1 MMNLTN
7 FRINKW
13 SKQFCILA
21 TACIFFPI
29 LFSDLGCLGKQP
41 KEVPSV
47 TQAQDFDNTTYLP
60 LILNKFPA
68 YYVAADGSDQTG
80 DGSKGNPWA
89 TINYA
94 VKAVNDGDTIIVRPG
109 TYQGQIDLR
118 RHFDKGV
125 TIQAEIPYQ
134 TRLRHN
140 DAIIACYFCRGITVS
155 GMDIS
160 HNGPGAER
168 YLVQIQDVLDNGTG
182 GRNVTLRNNI
192 LHDSY
197 NNDIL
202 KINNGAQDVLIEGNI
217 FYNQSNL
224 DEHID
229 ITSAFNITIQ
239 DNIFFN
245 DFEGSGRPNYNNTA
259 GFILMK
265 DVDGND
271 DGNLGAHDINI
282 RRNIFL
288 NWAGNDGDGFIT
300 MGDNSVHTYYHAYNI
315 FIENNLMLGNETN
328 IIHAALKIVG
338 SRDVIFRNNT
348 VVGNLP
354 AQSFAFRL
362 TSGNLLNKRIQFY
375 NNIWADP
382 TGTMGEESGGWPRFS
397 RSDMTESFSLENNLY
412 WNGDQT
418 IPSDVAEPINY
429 TDDAARI
436 VSDPRLPTD
445 QSSIVVPRW
454 QAANGRFADGS
465 TTIREAFVR
474 LAETY
479 GKLGT
484 GSPAI
489 NAAEPGYA
497 PGNDLLGNPRI
508 TPDVGAVEFNE

>member
-1 MMNLTN
+1 MNLTK
-7 FRINKW
+7 FRISKW
-13 SKQFCILA
+13 SKQFRLLLTACLLLLILA
-21 TACIFFPI
+21 SSMNCKG
-29 LFSDLGCLGKQP
+29 SQP
-41 KEVPSV
+41 TELPPV
-47 TQAQDFDNTTYLP
+47 TQAQDSDNTTYLP
-60 LILNKFPA
+60 LVLHILPIH
-68 YYVAADGSDQTG
+68 YVATDGSDQNG

-94 VKAVNDGDTIIVRPG
+94 VTAVTDGDIIIVKPG

-118 RHFDKGV
+118 EQFAKGI
-125 TIQAEIPYQ
+125 TIQAEVPYQ
-134 TRLRHN
+134 TRLRHD
-140 DAIIACYFCRGITVS
+140 DAIIACYFCRGITIT

-202 KINNGAQDVLIEGNI
+202 KINNGAQDILIEGNV

-245 DFEGSGRPNYNNTA
+245 DFEGSGRPNNNNTA

-265 DVDGND
+265 DVDENA
-271 DGNLGAHDINI
+271 DGNLGAHDITI

-288 NWAGNDGDGFIT
+288 NWAGNEGDGFIT
-300 MGDNSVHTYYHAYNI
+300 MGDNSPRNYYQAYNI
-315 FIENNLMLGNETN
+315 FIENNLMLGNEIN
-328 IIHAALKIVG
+328 VIHAALKIVE
-338 SRDVIFRNNT
+338 SRDIIFRNNT
-348 VVGNLP
+348 VVGDMP
-354 AQSFAFRL
+354 SQSFAFRL
-362 TSGNLLNKRIQFY
+362 TSGNLLNRQIQFY

-397 RSDMTESFSLENNLY
+397 RTDMTELFSLHNNLY
-412 WNGDQT
+412 WNGSEP

-429 TDDAARI
+429 TDDAERI
-436 VSDPRLPTD
+436 VADPRLPYN
-445 QSSIVVPRW
+445 QSNIIVPRW
-454 QAANGRFADGS
+454 QVGNGRFADGS
-465 TTIREAFVR
+465 TTIREAFVL

-479 GKLGT
+479 GQIGA

-489 NAAEPGYA
+489 NGADPTYA
-497 PGNDLLGNPRI
+497 PATDLLGNPRI
-508 TPDVGAVEFNE
+508 TPDVGAVEYTP